1 MGEGAFLKLYHTV
14 FVFWDYIRKIPGQ
27 AEACV
32 ALKAEGYEALIV
44 RRPGKLGAVEPF
56 RYRSDLAA
64 GGRGK
69 RGYGAHKR
77 VLRPAELISFG
88 GVYIVAVNF
97 KNRIAVHQQRQGHR
111 PELEVIFIEEKA
123 ILLSSLYQLR
133 IPVDGELVIFPAA
146 EGIGDFYMIKL
157 CEVVGVLHQ

>member
-1 MGEGAFLKLYHTV
+1 M
-14 FVFWDYIRKIPGQ
+14 
-27 AEACV
+27 
-32 ALKAEGYEALIV
+32 ALIN
-44 RRPGKLGAVEPF
+44 A
-56 RYRSDLAA
+56 
-64 GGRGK
+64 
-69 RGYGAHKR
+69 
-77 VLRPAELISFG
+77 SFAPLSLYLSG